1 MSNSTIQN
9 LTTRGKRGRG
19 KGKRGIAP
27 LRHHLRRLKVARGAS
42 KVSGLEAFGEAGD
55 EKRSLIRSIL
65 T

>member
-9 LTTRGKRGRG
+9 LTTWGKRGNS
-19 KGKRGIAP
+19 P
-27 LRHHLRRLKVARGAS
+27 LRHHVRRLKVARGMS
-42 KVSGLEAFGEAGD
+42 QVSGLEAFGEAGD